1 MVCNFLQAIEID
13 YCLKVKRIPLYLP
26 QLESP
31 SNTLQEICVYPTN
44 WWESVEWEHPIL
56 NVKNG
61 FQPFLK
67 FCNSYEDWFRTRLE
81 HT

>member
-1 MVCNFLQAIEID
+1 MVCKSLQVIEISN
-13 YCLKVKRIPLYLP
+13 CPKVKRIPLYLP
-26 QLESP
+26 QLEAP
-31 SNTLQEICVYPTN
+31 SNTLQEIRVRTTD

-67 FCNSYEDWFRTRLE
+67 SCNRYEDWFRTRLE